1 MFATVKFVAEVIS
14 VKKDQEDKIIEGNPD
29 KIKFVTD
36 SWKFTRNINKKI
48 LIGICLKLSASDKKK
63 EPNQEDKQAWEEYI
77 KNPSDIYDKDQNK
90 LNNIK
95 RRERYRFDLHGFTLD
110 EANNKVKEIIE
121 HCVKNKFRE
130 LLLITGKGLHSTS
143 DRDAYISKNLGKL
156 KYSVPEF
163 IKTNSDLNKLIVSI
177 DDADKKD
184 GGEGA
189 ILIKL
194 KNL

>member
-1 MFATVKFVAEVIS
+1 MI
-14 VKKDQEDKIIEGNPD
+14 
-29 KIKFVTD
+29 
-36 SWKFTRNINKKI
+36 
-48 LIGICLKLSASDKKK
+48 KKK

-77 KNPSDIYDKDQNK
+77 KNPSDIYDKDQSTSNSIQRK
-90 LNNIK
+90 
-95 RRERYRFDLHGFTLD
+95 ERYKFDLHGFTLD

-143 DRDAYISKNLGKL
+143 DKDIYISKNLGKL

-163 IKTNSDLNKLIVSI
+163 IKTNSELNKMIVSI
-177 DDADKKD
+177 TDADKKD

-189 ILIKL
+189 IIIKL